1 MPHITLSLSPCQQSP
16 ESSISATEGVG
27 GSDGAT
33 QLCKRKGAIH
43 RCNCGNVQT
52 CQLRKAQAN
61 FRKSLRR
68 GFLSPL
74 AAQGSGEEHVSPRQA
89 RGGRP
94 AGSQV
99 KPCTV

>member
-1 MPHITLSLSPCQQSP
+1 MQHITLPLSPCQQSP
-16 ESSISATEGVG
+16 ESSSSATGGVG
-27 GSDGAT
+27 GSHGAT
-33 QLCKRKGAIH
+33 QLGKRKGAIH
-43 RCNCGNVQT
+43 RCNCSNVQN
-52 CQLRKAQAN
+52 CQLHKAHAN

-74 AAQGSGEEHVSPRQA
+74 AAQGSGEQHVSHCEA